1 MMRIF
6 TCLLLLISSVAFA
19 AIDTYEFKDEASRE
33 RFQQLVAELRCPKC
47 QNQNLADSNSPIAS
61 DLRREVYKMV
71 ETGESDEQIVDFMVA
86 RYGEFVLYRPRV
98 TSNTWVLWYGPFA
111 LIALGAGVVWLLT
124 RKRKSVQ
131 QKDDKSLSDI
141 EKNKLNS
148 LLNKEK

>member
-6 TCLLLLISSVAFA
+6 TCMLLLISSVAFA

-131 QKDDKSLSDI
+131 KKEDKSLSDI
-141 EKNKLNS
+141 EKSKLNS

>member
-6 TCLLLLISSVAFA
+6 TCMLLLISSVAFA

>member
-131 QKDDKSLSDI
+131 KKEDKSLSDI
-141 EKNKLNS
+141 EKSKLNS

>member
-111 LIALGAGVVWLLT
+111 LIAVGAGVVWLLT